1 MKIYYKINEYLKIHR
16 YINILKYNNKCQQIY

>member
-16 YINILKYNNKCQQIY
+16 YINILKYNKCQQIY